1 MPFTNPENEY
11 LENIDFCASYPDSVD
26 NELGS
31 EVGRE
36 SRFNAQGASFDQSTT
51 QNMYDGDRSWAHYL
65 LGAVDPL
72 LNNPTPPYQFVA
84 PSEVV
89 NNNSFLNSSKTVDPL
104 SNNPTPPYQFVAPS
118 EVDNNDCPPLPDSS
132 LPVPASGY
140 LSPDCTSDSTLPS
153 CSVNK
158 VVLLQFV
165 FEELR
170 ISEGI
175 E

>member
-1 MPFTNPENEY
+1 M
-11 LENIDFCASYPDSVD
+11 LVVSSVD

-140 LSPDCTSDSTLPS
+140 LSPDCTSDSTLPKGLNRHEQKKHGAEKKTGGRPPT
-153 CSVNK
+153 CSRK
-158 VVLLQFV
+158 LD
-165 FEELR
+165 
-170 ISEGI
+170 
-175 E
+175 

>member
-1 MPFTNPENEY
+1 M
-11 LENIDFCASYPDSVD
+11 LVVSSVD

-104 SNNPTPPYQFVAPS
+104 LNNPTPPYQFVAPS

-140 LSPDCTSDSTLPS
+140 LFVPCTDHLE
-153 CSVNK
+153 
-158 VVLLQFV
+158 VVTH
-165 FEELR
+165 
-170 ISEGI
+170 
-175 E
+175 